1 MGSPNFLI
9 KILYVKRNYYCDSSF
24 TQFDLVKV
32 TVILLVIKKKILY
45 LRYFIYKT
53 IIGLIL

>member
-32 TVILLVIKKKILY
+32 TVILLVIKKKSCIYDILSIK
-45 LRYFIYKT
+45 L
-53 IIGLIL
+53 L